1 MKYARRDFPC
11 IRGYIRP
18 GKASLLKTP
27 IFNLLITR
35 HKSAPNLQ
43 GTKPAVWLAVR
54 SVSCQPVSP
63 GFLSKLRGKNRG
75 KIARVQGR
83 ACGRICGSVQARN
96 FLPDS
101 CFPCGT
107 GLRSGCRERVLPGWQ
122 PALIG
127 CQLRPCRPDIAD
139 RRFTPRPA
147 CLPADHP
154 CMEPQ
159 TGPDRRAGLPD
170 RKRRDQDG
178 GKGSAAHGVGPG
190 LPCGGVTGRTGPAHV
205 NQVIGHRHPDICP
218 DETRGRA
225 IPPAQAGAG
234 PRPGPHVRPAC
245 WQQGRC
251 SSGRPCS
258 RMQGDPCPS
267 PASAAHGPAPAIPV
281 LPPAN
286 RTGPVKPGPLIDA
299 AICRTRSAERVRDFR
314 AQGTGFQGTGTSGG
328 SRPVSGMR
336 AGPERVPSR
345 EGFFAAG
352 HAGPPDV
359 FSPSASREFG
369 REPSGGF
376 PARFRGHFVLDG
388 KAFRFG

>member
-1 MKYARRDFPC
+1 MMKYARRDFPC
-11 IRGYIRP
+11 IRGCIRP
-18 GKASLLKTP
+18 AKASLLKTP
-27 IFNLLITR
+27 ISNLLITR
-35 HKSAPNLQ
+35 HKIDPNLQ

-54 SVSCQPVSP
+54 SVSCKPVSP
-63 GFLSKLRGKNRG
+63 GFLRKSRGKLRG

-83 ACGRICGSVQARN
+83 VCGSVQARN

-107 GLRSGCRERVLPGWQ
+107 GLRSAGRERVLPGWQ

-127 CQLRPCRPDIAD
+127 CQLRPCRPEIAS
-139 RRFTPRPA
+139 RRLTPRPA

-170 RKRRDQDG
+170 R
-178 GKGSAAHGVGPG
+178 
-190 LPCGGVTGRTGPAHV
+190 
-205 NQVIGHRHPDICP
+205 
-218 DETRGRA
+218 
-225 IPPAQAGAG
+225 
-234 PRPGPHVRPAC
+234 
-245 WQQGRC
+245 
-251 SSGRPCS
+251 
-258 RMQGDPCPS
+258 CPS
-267 PASAAHGPAPAIPV
+267 PAPSAHGPAPAIPV

-299 AICRTRSAERVRDFR
+299 ATCRTRSAERVRDFR

-359 FSPSASREFG
+359 FFTAGIPRIPARTLLRFPRAFQREFRFG
-369 REPSGGF
+369 REDISFQMTRRENF
-376 PARFRGHFVLDG
+376 PQ
-388 KAFRFG
+388 

>member
-18 GKASLLKTP
+18 DKASLAEPP

-63 GFLSKLRGKNRG
+63 GFLSKLREKSRG

-147 CLPADHP
+147 CTSTDHP

-159 TGPDRRAGLPD
+159 TGPPRR
-170 RKRRDQDG
+170 
-178 GKGSAAHGVGPG
+178 SSGP
-190 LPCGGVTGRTGPAHV
+190 
-205 NQVIGHRHPDICP
+205 
-218 DETRGRA
+218 ET
-225 IPPAQAGAG
+225 
-234 PRPGPHVRPAC
+234 
-245 WQQGRC
+245 QGRRHR
-251 SSGRPCS
+251 SGRRERQRC
-258 RMQGDPCPS
+258 PCPS
-267 PASAAHGPAPAIPV
+267 PVPSAHDPAPAIPV

-286 RTGPVKPGPLIDA
+286 RTGPVKPDRLIDA

-314 AQGTGFQGTGTSGG
+314 AQGTGTSGG

-352 HAGPPDV
+352 HAGHPDGHPYHPSK
-359 FSPSASREFG
+359 FS
-369 REPSGGF
+369 
-376 PARFRGHFVLDG
+376 V
-388 KAFRFG
+388 